1 MYNIYICIIY
11 IYTYHNMCI
20 YMCIYMCVYIFF
32 THRWSRSATVSQQ
45 FRNCCGS
52 THFDNQPVLSKSVGR
67 VPQQFRNSSATVP
80 QQFRN
85 CCGTRPIVCWS
96 VAEQKISIIQ
106 ANLRDTQRLIEQA
119 NQLGLIQRLVDDL
132 SLSAHRSHVTHMNQ
146 STSHTNETCHI
157 LGCITACITMGWLR
171 LVGSS
176 KKQVSFAKEPYTRD
190 AILQKRPIILR
201 SLLIVATPH
210 VHTQLDQDVSLC
222 AHRSH
227 VTHMNESTSHI
238 RTSHVTIRM
247 YHYVHTGVMAHI

>member
-1 MYNIYICIIY
+1 MQFVACVSTKVQVVCRCRHTTPYMRSHTHTHTHQHTHAHIPIHLNTHTHTHHISIYLNKRTHTHTNQHTYTHAHRHVRTHTRYNTNTATHTQCKLRGFAQRYRVAKTYRMPYWMYNIYICIIY

-106 ANLRDTQRLIEQA
+106 ANLRDTQRLIE
-119 NQLGLIQRLVDDL
+119 
-132 SLSAHRSHVTHMNQ
+132 
-146 STSHTNETCHI
+146 
-157 LGCITACITMGWLR
+157 
-171 LVGSS
+171 
-176 KKQVSFAKEPYTRD
+176 
-190 AILQKRPIILR
+190 
-201 SLLIVATPH
+201 
-210 VHTQLDQDVSLC
+210 
-222 AHRSH
+222 
-227 VTHMNESTSHI
+227 
-238 RTSHVTIRM
+238 
-247 YHYVHTGVMAHI
+247 